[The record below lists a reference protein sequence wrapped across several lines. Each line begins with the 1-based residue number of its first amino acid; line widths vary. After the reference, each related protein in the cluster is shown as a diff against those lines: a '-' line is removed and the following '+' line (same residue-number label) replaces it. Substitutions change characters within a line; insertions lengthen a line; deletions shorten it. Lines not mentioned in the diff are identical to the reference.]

1 MSGSAVWRWRET
13 PSGQCMSEMATASS
27 DPLPCLAIRG
37 DGVLLQLSVMPNAK
51 RTEVDGL
58 HDGALRVRLA
68 APPIDGRA
76 NEALIAWLAK
86 SLGVP
91 KRDVEVLRGEA
102 SRCKQVA
109 IAVSHD
115 IAVRWLT
122 GQVGVQRPR
131 WRTTLPPGW
140 ISRLRAE

>member
-1 MSGSAVWRWRET
+1 MTDA
-13 PSGQCMSEMATASS
+13 
-27 DPLPCLAIRG
+27 LPCLTPHA

-76 NEALIAWLAK
+76 NEALVAWLAK

-91 KRDVEVLRGEA
+91 KRGVEVLRGES
-102 SRCKQVA
+102 SRRKQVA
-109 IAVSHD
+109 IAVAHD
-115 IAVRWLT
+115 VAARWL
-122 GQVGVQRPR
+122 GEI
-131 WRTTLPPGW
+131 L
-140 ISRLRAE
+140 

>member
-1 MSGSAVWRWRET
+1 MHPDEQTMNSSG
-13 PSGQCMSEMATASS
+13 
-27 DPLPCLAIRG
+27 PLPCLSVHG

-51 RTEVDGL
+51 WTEVDGL

-76 NEALIAWLAK
+76 NDALVAWLAG

-91 KRDVEVLRGEA
+91 RRDIDVLRGES
-102 SRCKQVA
+102 SRRKQVA

-115 IAVRWLT
+115 VAAAWL
-122 GQVGVQRPR
+122 GG
-131 WRTTLPPGW
+131 LLGGA
-140 ISRLRAE
+140 L

>member
-1 MSGSAVWRWRET
+1 MTSSAFSLT
-13 PSGQCMSEMATASS
+13 
-27 DPLPCLAIRG
+27 CLSVRG
-37 DGVLLQLSVMPNAK
+37 DGVLLQLSVMPNAR

-91 KRDVEVLRGEA
+91 KRDVEVLRGES
-102 SRCKQVA
+102 SRRKQVA
-109 IAVSHD
+109 IAVPHD
-115 IAVRWLT
+115 VAAAWLSAALNDA
-122 GQVGVQRPR
+122 GK
-131 WRTTLPPGW
+131 
-140 ISRLRAE
+140 

>member
-1 MSGSAVWRWRET
+1 MT
-13 PSGQCMSEMATASS
+13 TADDSS
-27 DPLPCLAIRG
+27 CLTVRG

-76 NEALIAWLAK
+76 NDALVAWLAK

-91 KRDVEVLRGEA
+91 RRDVQVLRGES
-102 SRCKQVA
+102 SRRKQVA
-109 IAVSHD
+109 VTVSPEV
-115 IAVRWLT
+115 AARWL
-122 GQVGVQRPR
+122 
-131 WRTTLPPGW
+131 
-140 ISRLRAE
+140 AEVLAASA

>member
-1 MSGSAVWRWRET
+1 MPA
-13 PSGQCMSEMATASS
+13 PSELAPRLHQRMTTSF
-27 DPLPCLAIRG
+27 PCLSNRG

-76 NEALIAWLAK
+76 NEALVAWLAK

-91 KRDVEVLRGEA
+91 KRDVEVLRGES
-102 SRCKQVA
+102 SRRKQVA
-109 IAVSHD
+109 VAVSHD
-115 IAVRWLT
+115 VAAAWLAVVLADL
-122 GQVGVQRPR
+122 G
-131 WRTTLPPGW
+131 
-140 ISRLRAE
+140 E

>member
-1 MSGSAVWRWRET
+1 MAVAHDPWRPQCVNELAMAPPDSLSCLSA
-13 PSGQCMSEMATASS
+13 
-27 DPLPCLAIRG
+27 RG

-91 KRDVEVLRGEA
+91 RRDVEVLRGES
-102 SRCKQVA
+102 SRRKQVA
-109 IAVSHD
+109 IAVPFATAAAW
-115 IAVRWLT
+115 IASLVD
-122 GQVGVQRPR
+122 
-131 WRTTLPPGW
+131 
-140 ISRLRAE
+140 ED

>member
-1 MSGSAVWRWRET
+1 MIPQQPR
-13 PSGQCMSEMATASS
+13 
-27 DPLPCLAIRG
+27 PCLSVRD
-37 DGVLLQLSVMPNAK
+37 DGVLLQLSVMPNAR

-76 NEALIAWLAK
+76 NDALIAWLAQ

-91 KRDVEVLRGEA
+91 KRDVEVLRGES
-102 SRCKQVA
+102 SRRKQVA

-115 IAVRWLT
+115 VAAAWLSALLNDT
-122 GQVGVQRPR
+122 N
-131 WRTTLPPGW
+131 
-140 ISRLRAE
+140 A